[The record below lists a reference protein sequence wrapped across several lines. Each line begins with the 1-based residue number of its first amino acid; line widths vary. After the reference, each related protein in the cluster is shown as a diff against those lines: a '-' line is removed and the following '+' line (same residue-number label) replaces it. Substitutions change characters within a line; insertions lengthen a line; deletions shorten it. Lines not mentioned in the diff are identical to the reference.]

1 MDERGQA
8 TPEWVALVLLVAL
21 AFTAVTA
28 ARLPLPGTDLA
39 RSIASRLSCAA
50 GLGDGCDGERG
61 ALALAYGLEVAAL
74 VTEHTPALDYED
86 GMRALPVDYRSCRE
100 DACADGAESGP
111 VSESLAGEPVT
122 AFVHVVDCRD
132 AAAATLEGYE
142 CTGDR
147 TGRLYLQYWL
157 YYPGSATARAVLG
170 DAGAHPDDWESFQL
184 RIGPDG
190 EVEARASSHHGYN
203 GDSGDWLSDS
213 GLVEKAGWTPSTGH
227 YFVSGGSHAGRVG
240 ERVPGARPPGRF
252 VMRTGRWTDPR
263 AITLVP
269 IEALAGGRLEFAVS
283 PPWEKRV
290 YRDPEHKG
298 TD

>member
-1 MDERGQA
+1 VDERGQA
-8 TPEWVALVLLVAL
+8 TPEWVALALLLAL
-21 AFTAVTA
+21 AFTAVMA
-28 ARLPLPGTDLA
+28 AGLPVPGTDLA
-39 RSIASRLSCAA
+39 RSIASRLACAA

-74 VTEHTPALDYED
+74 ATEHTPALDYED

-100 DACADGAESGP
+100 DACAEGADSGP
-111 VSESLAGEPVT
+111 VSESLDGEQVT

-132 AAAATLEGYE
+132 GAAASDGYD

-147 TGRLYLQYWL
+147 AGRLYLQYWL
-157 YYPGSATARAVLG
+157 YYPGSATARALLG
-170 DAGAHPDDWESFQL
+170 DAGAHPDDWESFQV

-190 EVEARASSHHGYN
+190 AVEARASSHHGYN

-213 GLVEKAGWTPSTGH
+213 GLVEKAGWTASTGR
-227 YFVSGGSHAGRVG
+227 YLISGGSHAGRVG
-240 ERVPGARPPGRF
+240 DRAATGRGSHGMA
-252 VMRTGRWTDPR
+252 MRTGRWTEPR
-263 AITLVP
+263 AIRLVP
-269 IEALAGGRLEFAVS
+269 IEALADGGWEFAVS

-290 YRDPEHKG
+290 YRDPEHEG